1 MRKCQ
6 PFFLKEKEIPADG
19 WGAIRFAKP
28 APGRKGLTLELS
40 KVVAYMREH
49 GWYQRSPTVTS
60 YDHDL
65 PFDGETS
72 RIRSLIAH
80 IEKGLDLPPVQLYVA
95 AVGGICFPD
104 GRHRITLL
112 HAAGYETIQAEVPT
126 SDWAEI
132 ESHLGYVKPAQVH
145 RPRC

>member
-6 PFFLKEKEIPADG
+6 PFFFKEKEIPAGG
-19 WGAIRFAKP
+19 WGAIKFAKP
-28 APGRKGLTLELS
+28 GSACKGVTLDLG

-65 PFDGETS
+65 PFNGEVS
-72 RIRSLIAH
+72 RIRSLIQRILEGAD
-80 IEKGLDLPPVQLYVA
+80 IPPVQLFVA
-95 AVGGICFPD
+95 EVGGICFPD

-132 ESHLGYVKPAQVH
+132 ESQLGYAKPAQVH
-145 RPRC
+145 RPRY